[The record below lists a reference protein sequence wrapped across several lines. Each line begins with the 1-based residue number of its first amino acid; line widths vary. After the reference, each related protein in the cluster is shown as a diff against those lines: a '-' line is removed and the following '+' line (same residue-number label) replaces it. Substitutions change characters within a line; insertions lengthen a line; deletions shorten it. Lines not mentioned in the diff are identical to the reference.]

1 MNTSKPAVLTFTTFF
16 CLKRLLIALGTV
28 YLNDFVIVNLYINI
42 FVTLWFVR
50 YLIDNMPMNF
60 RYLNQLEICN
70 EILMLFFCYF
80 IFLFTDF
87 VEDINVRYKL
97 GFWFIYIIGFI
108 FLFNLSLISV
118 SIYNDTLLDLKRK
131 KAEKEWVKY
140 EKLKEKMA
148 EFLVC

>member
-1 MNTSKPAVLTFTTFF
+1 
-16 CLKRLLIALGTV
+16 
-28 YLNDFVIVNLYINI
+28 
-42 FVTLWFVR
+42 
-50 YLIDNMPMNF
+50 
-60 RYLNQLEICN
+60 
-70 EILMLFFCYF
+70 MLFFCYF